1 MTAAFIRETVLD
13 VRHWTEDY
21 FSFTTSRDD
30 GFRFDNG
37 QFVMIGLEV
46 EGRPLL
52 RAYSIASPAWDES
65 LEFFSIKV
73 PGGPLTE
80 RLANIKPGDEILMRP
95 KTTGTLVNDA
105 LLPGKRLFMLSTGTG
120 IAPFVSLIRDPET
133 YEKFDTVIMM
143 HTCRE
148 VAELEKDVQ
157 RTQREFD
164 EDLLQRKSEE
174 RAAIAQKA
182 FKLIEQI
189 AEQEHLDVVLQE
201 SAWSSP
207 RIDITDKVI
216 KLLDK

>member
-1 MTAAFIRETVLD
+1 MLCSAALAPAGAQAQAQGGASRIGFI
-13 VRHWTEDY
+13 
-21 FSFTTSRDD
+21 F
-30 GFRFDNG
+30 
-37 QFVMIGLEV
+37 
-46 EGRPLL
+46 
-52 RAYSIASPAWDES
+52 
-65 LEFFSIKV
+65 
-73 PGGPLTE
+73 TE
-80 RLANIKPGDEILMRP
+80 RLMTDSKMAKAADAKIESEFSKRQKANKDMLARL
-95 KTTGTLVNDA
+95 KTLSEKLDA
-105 LLPGKRLFMLSTGTG
+105 D
-120 IAPFVSLIRDPET
+120 APALIEPERT
-133 YEKFDTVIMM
+133 RRY
-143 HTCRE
+143 RE

>member
-1 MTAAFIRETVLD
+1 MKLLKNMIPSAPSWLAAAVLCSAALAPAAAQAQAQGASRIGFI
-13 VRHWTEDY
+13 
-21 FSFTTSRDD
+21 F
-30 GFRFDNG
+30 
-37 QFVMIGLEV
+37 
-46 EGRPLL
+46 
-52 RAYSIASPAWDES
+52 
-65 LEFFSIKV
+65 
-73 PGGPLTE
+73 TE
-80 RLANIKPGDEILMRP
+80 RLMTDSKMA
-95 KTTGTLVNDA
+95 KTADAKIESEFSKRQKSNKDMLARLKSLSEKLDADAPTLVE
-105 LLPGKRLFMLSTGTG
+105 
-120 IAPFVSLIRDPET
+120 PERT
-133 YEKFDTVIMM
+133 RRY
-143 HTCRE
+143 RE